1 MTHSSIRLSDDDEA
15 RSYGAEFTKKQEI
28 ESKGKPVDF
37 SPWGNYYHWY
47 EEIKKAQNFY
57 KKIFG
62 ITKFPDLDMPR
73 LHSNINRIAYIFSHL
88 SEEDY
93 RKAYAKK
100 FGDNQI
106 FASLVNSV
114 EIVEPVR
121 PKVNYAIVYFDD
133 PEVHLTGFSY
143 NDALELGNLIMNTKE
158 HLVAA
163 FMRRYEKGDRYD
175 KQKMTILSTVVGGK
189 ARVMYLSKDGR
200 IFPRY
205 VDLNATSPFMGYRIV
220 ELAKQKA

>member
-1 MTHSSIRLSDDDEA
+1 MIHSSIRLSDDDEA

-37 SPWGNYYHWY
+37 SPGEDYYHWH
-47 EEIKKAQNFY
+47 EEIKKAQKFY

-73 LHSNINRIAYIFSHL
+73 LHSNINRITYIFDDI

-100 FGDNQI
+100 FYDNQI
-106 FASLVNSV
+106 FASLVNGLEV
-114 EIVEPVR
+114 VEPVR
-121 PKVNYAIVYFDD
+121 PKGNYVIGYFDD
-133 PEVHLTGFSY
+133 PVVRLTGLSY
-143 NDALELGNLIMNTKE
+143 NDALKIGAPIMNTKE

-175 KQKMTILSTVVGGK
+175 KEKSTILSTVVGGK

-200 IFPRY
+200 IFPLY
-205 VDLNATSPFMGYRIV
+205 VDLNASSPNMGFRII
-220 ELAKQKA
+220 ELA

>member
-1 MTHSSIRLSDDDEA
+1 MIHSSIRLSDDDEA

-28 ESKGKPVDF
+28 EKTQKPVDF
-37 SPWGNYYHWY
+37 SPGQNYHWY

-62 ITKFPDLDMPR
+62 LTKFPDLPMPKHH
-73 LHSNINRIAYIFSHL
+73 LNINRVTYIFDDI

-100 FGDNQI
+100 FGENQI
-106 FASLVNSV
+106 FVKLINGLD
-114 EIVEPVR
+114 IVKPVR
-121 PKVNYAIVYFDD
+121 PKGDYVIGYFDD
-133 PEVHLTGFSY
+133 PEVHLIGLSH
-143 NDALELGNLIMNTKE
+143 NDALETGTIITDTREYLAT
-158 HLVAA
+158 A

-200 IFPRY
+200 MFPKY
-205 VDLNATSPFMGYRIV
+205 VDLNATSPFMGYRRI
-220 ELAKQKA
+220 ELA

>member
-37 SPWGNYYHWY
+37 SPGQNYHWY
-47 EEIKKAQNFY
+47 EEIKKAQKFY

-73 LHSNINRIAYIFSHL
+73 LHSNINRIAYIFDHL

-100 FGDNQI
+100 FYDNQI
-106 FASLVNSV
+106 FASLVNGLD
-114 EIVEPVR
+114 IVEPVR
-121 PKVNYAIVYFDD
+121 PKGNYVIGYFDD
-133 PEVHLTGFSY
+133 PVVHLTGFSY
-143 NDALELGNLIMNTKE
+143 NDALELGNPIMNTKE
-158 HLVAA
+158 YLVTA

-175 KQKMTILSTVVGGK
+175 KEKSTILSTVVGGK
-189 ARVMYLSKDGR
+189 ARVMYLSSGGR
-200 IFPRY
+200 IFPSY
-205 VDLNATSPFMGYRIV
+205 VDLNTRGPNMGYRRI
-220 ELAKQKA
+220 ELA

>member
-28 ESKGKPVDF
+28 ESKGKAIDF
-37 SPWGNYYHWY
+37 SPGQNYHWY
-47 EEIKKAQNFY
+47 EEIKKAQKFY

-62 ITKFPDLDMPR
+62 ITKFPDLPMPKH
-73 LHSNINRIAYIFSHL
+73 HSNINRVIYIFSDI

-93 RKAYAKK
+93 RKAYAKE
-100 FGDNQI
+100 FGENQI
-106 FASLVNSV
+106 FASLVNGL

-121 PKVNYAIVYFDD
+121 PKDHYVIGYLDD
-133 PEVHLTGFSY
+133 PEVHLIGLSH
-143 NDALELGNLIMNTKE
+143 NDALETGTIITDTREYLAT
-158 HLVAA
+158 A

-189 ARVMYLSKDGR
+189 ARAMYLSKDGR
-200 IFPRY
+200 IFPKY
-205 VDLNATSPFMGYRIV
+205 VDLNATSPFMGYRRI
-220 ELAKQKA
+220 ELA